1 VYSSLETTAVAV
13 VASSR
18 ARAASVKYTVE
29 SRHVNESFAE
39 KTPRRCGAVV
49 SLETRVLINAGIYI
63 CELAA
68 LELELELE
76 LIICLSVTYP
86 YRSGHRVSFVSLSKN
101 SNSAYPF
108 RISTYMS

>member
-1 VYSSLETTAVAV
+1 MYSSLETTAVAV

-68 LELELELE
+68 LELELEL
-76 LIICLSVTYP
+76 IICLSVTYP